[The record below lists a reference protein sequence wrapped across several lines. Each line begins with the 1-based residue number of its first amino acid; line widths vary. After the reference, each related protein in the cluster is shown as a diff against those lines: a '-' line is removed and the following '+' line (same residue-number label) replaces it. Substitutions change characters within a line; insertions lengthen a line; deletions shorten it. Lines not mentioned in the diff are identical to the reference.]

1 MTLNQSQLEIPTLG
15 PRLVPSPLR
24 LSTTVGD
31 GVGNFML
38 DEARMALAPRFNAG
52 QAPNPMALEQAG
64 PRQQIFFDPA
74 KVKAAIVTCGG
85 LCPGINNV
93 IRTAVFELMHN
104 YGVPRV
110 LGIRFGFEGLNPAE
124 GQTPI
129 ELTPELVEGIHHT
142 GGTILGTSRGPHQTE
157 DKVDFLQREGIN
169 VLLCIGGDGTQR
181 GSHAIA
187 QEVARRGLDIAV
199 VGVPKTVDNDIKF
212 CFTTFGFF
220 TAVAEA
226 ETVIDRAHV
235 EAKSVRNGVGLVKLM
250 GREAGFIA
258 AAATLASGEANFC
271 LIPEVPFKLEGP
283 DGFLHQLRRRLEARE
298 HAVVV
303 VAEGAGQDLLDDLP
317 GGRDASGNRRL
328 GDVGYFLKERIE
340 GFFKEE
346 QTAVSVKYFDPSYYI
361 RSLPASAVDSL
372 LCERF
377 GRAAVHAAM
386 AGKTDVLI
394 GLWHNVLVHVP
405 LVTSTGLMKRVD
417 PESELWTSVLAL
429 TGQEKW
435 RGDGPSPEG

>member
-1 MTLNQSQLEIPTLG
+1 MNLTQSQLDVATLG
-15 PRLVPSPLR
+15 SRKHRSPLK
-24 LSTTVGD
+24 LSTVAGD
-31 GVGNFML
+31 DIGDFTPDDG
-38 DEARMALAPRFNAG
+38 RMALAPRFKAG
-52 QAPNPMALEQAG
+52 EAPSPLALEQAG

-110 LGIRFGFEGLNPAE
+110 LGIRYGYEGLNPAV
-124 GQTPI
+124 GRPPI
-129 ELTPELVEGIHHT
+129 ELTPAMVESIHHA
-142 GGTILGTSRGPHQTE
+142 GGTILGTSRGPQDPQHT
-157 DKVDFLQREGIN
+157 VDYLHREGIN
-169 VLLCIGGDGTQR
+169 VLLCIGGDGTQC
-181 GSHAIA
+181 GAHAIA
-187 QEVARRGLDIAV
+187 QEIARRKLKIAV

-235 EAKSVRNGVGLVKLM
+235 EAKSVLNGVGLVKLM

-258 AAATLASGEANFC
+258 ASATLASGEANFC
-271 LIPEVPFKLEGP
+271 FIPEVSLKLDGE
-283 DGFLHQLRRRLEARE
+283 DGFLHKLRRRLEARE

-303 VAEGAGQDLLDDLP
+303 VAEGAGQDLLDKLP
-317 GGRDASGNRRL
+317 EGRDASGNKRL

-340 GFFKEE
+340 AFFKSER
-346 QTAVSVKYFDPSYYI
+346 TAVSVKYFDPSYYI

-386 AGKTDVLI
+386 AGKTDVLV
-394 GLWHNVLVHVP
+394 GLWHNTFVHVP
-405 LVTSTGLMKRVD
+405 LATATGQQKRVD

-435 RGDGPSPEG
+435 